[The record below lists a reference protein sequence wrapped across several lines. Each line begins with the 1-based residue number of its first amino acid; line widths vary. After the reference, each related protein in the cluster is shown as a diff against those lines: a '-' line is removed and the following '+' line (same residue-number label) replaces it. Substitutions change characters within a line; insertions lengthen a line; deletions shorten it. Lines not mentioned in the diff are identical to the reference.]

1 MRRSSYNSFYRFV
14 PVLVIIVVTI
24 AIVAIVIAVGRALI
38 GGGGESQGNGAATQV
53 DEGRTALLSTD
64 LSRSVRLTVR
74 GPIVADEK
82 HRSYQVTIGP
92 ESRVMTTYE
101 GYVETALE
109 STRLKNNLPAY
120 EELVHALDKR
130 KMMNGRTVT
139 VDQNDLRGICATG
152 RVYQFE
158 TMMNSSAVRSLW
170 TSDCSGSRGSA
181 QADVGEIVSMF
192 MQQIPDGEKMARSVG
207 LQQRGSLLK
216 L

>member
-14 PVLVIIVVTI
+14 PVLLIIIVTI
-24 AIVAIVIAVGRALI
+24 VIVAIVIAVGRTLI
-38 GGGGESQGNGAATQV
+38 GGGNSQSNGGTATQV
-53 DEGRTALLSTD
+53 DEGRTALLSSD

-82 HRSYQVTIGP
+82 HRSYQITIGP

-101 GYVETALE
+101 GYIETALE

-120 EELVHALDKR
+120 EELIHALDKR
-130 KMMNGRTVT
+130 KMMNGRALA

-158 TMMNSSAVRSLW
+158 TLMNSSTVRSLW

-181 QADVGEIVSMF
+181 EADDGEIVSMF
-192 MQQIPDGEKMARSVG
+192 IQQIPDGDKMARSVG
-207 LQQRGSLLK
+207 LQQRGSLLS

>member
-92 ESRVMTTYE
+92 ESRVMKSWFT
-101 GYVETALE
+101 
-109 STRLKNNLPAY
+109 
-120 EELVHALDKR
+120 H
-130 KMMNGRTVT
+130 
-139 VDQNDLRGICATG
+139 
-152 RVYQFE
+152 
-158 TMMNSSAVRSLW
+158 
-170 TSDCSGSRGSA
+170 
-181 QADVGEIVSMF
+181 
-192 MQQIPDGEKMARSVG
+192 
-207 LQQRGSLLK
+207 
-216 L
+216 